1 MQKIGTLIFSDKS
14 KADNFLRTIRIHVL
28 KVNIVNT
35 INDKYEFK
43 VHCKDFT
50 PTFIFKNNFFISSN
64 TIKPIFKRFLHRA
77 HTI

>member
-1 MQKIGTLIFSDKS
+1 MVILPMFWGWILYRKSFDNMQKIGTLIFSDKS

-43 VHCKDFT
+43 VH
-50 PTFIFKNNFFISSN
+50 
-64 TIKPIFKRFLHRA
+64 
-77 HTI
+77 

>member
-43 VHCKDFT
+43 VHRKDFIT
-50 PTFIFKNNFFISSN
+50 NIYN
-64 TIKPIFKRFLHRA
+64 
-77 HTI
+77 